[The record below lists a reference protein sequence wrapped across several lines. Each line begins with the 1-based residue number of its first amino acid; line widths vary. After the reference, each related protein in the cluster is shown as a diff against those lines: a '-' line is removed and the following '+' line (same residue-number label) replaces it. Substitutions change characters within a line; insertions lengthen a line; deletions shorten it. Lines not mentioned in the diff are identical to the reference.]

1 MQTPS
6 GAPEKAR
13 KARAF
18 FRDFTT
24 CVTRRSGDLCCSEST
39 DVTEA
44 DEDEDEIPS
53 TQCLH
58 QER

>member
-6 GAPEKAR
+6 DAPQKAR

-18 FRDFTT
+18 FRRLYD
-24 CVTRRSGDLCCSEST
+24 VTRRSGDLCCSEST
-39 DVTEA
+39 ESTDVTEA
-44 DEDEDEIPS
+44 DEDKIPS
-53 TQCLH
+53 MQCLH